1 MSFDASVW
9 HTRDL
14 LPEGSILRGKWQG
27 RSYRIVR
34 LLGRGANGAVYLAEC
49 AGGRIALKV
58 SDSAAALSLEYDRLR
73 KFAQDDA
80 GRSIGPRALELDDA
94 EIGERT
100 VFFLAM
106 EYLEGLPIDAFIQAR
121 GRDWTPLCLLRVMR
135 LLESLHRHGY
145 IFCDLKPA
153 NIIFSLDTAEPRLVD
168 FGGVTPSGQAVKEF
182 TETFDR
188 AWWGKGSRRADPEYD
203 LFAAAMLGLQLV
215 APFARPDREKLARMR
230 PVERGDW
237 LRVHV
242 RQADAASFPELPT
255 IAAVLFGRIGAMDEF
270 RQKLT
275 YGLGK
280 VARQAEG
287 GPQAASRKPTRRFRR
302 RRKVW
307 DRTDWFLFASVMSL
321 VAALTTV
328 ILFAGQ
334 AP

>member
-9 HTRDL
+9 HTRGL
-14 LPEGSILRGKWQG
+14 LAEGTTVRGKWQG

-34 LLGRGANGAVYLAEC
+34 VLGRGANGTVYLAEC
-49 AGGRIALKV
+49 AGGRAALKI

-73 KFAQDDA
+73 KFAQDDE
-80 GRSIGPRALELDDA
+80 GRPIGPRALELDDA
-94 EIGERT
+94 EAGGRT

-106 EYLEGLPIDAFIQAR
+106 EYLEGLPVDAFIQAR
-121 GRDWTPLCLLRVMR
+121 GQDWTPLCLLRVMR

-168 FGGVTPSGQAVKEF
+168 FGGVTSSGQAVKEF

-188 AWWGKGSRRADPEYD
+188 AWWGRGSRRADPEYD
-203 LFAAAMLGLQLV
+203 LFATAMLGLQLV

-237 LRVHV
+237 LRAHV
-242 RQADAASFPELPT
+242 RRVDAASFPELPT
-255 IAAVLFGRIGAMDEF
+255 IAAVLSGRISTMDEF
-270 RQKLT
+270 RQKLVH
-275 YGLGK
+275 GLGR

-287 GPQAASRKPTRRFRR
+287 GPLAARR
-302 RRKVW
+302 RPVRRRWRRTTW
-307 DRTDWFLFASVMSL
+307 DRTDWLLFASVMSF
-321 VAALTTV
+321 VAVLTTV
-328 ILFAGQ
+328 ILFGGRM
-334 AP
+334 P